1 MTIKEIP
8 KTTPREAEEEIHA
21 LLEKCLIEEYLKSKG
36 HTQESLRTLPED
48 EAQHL
53 KKEASIFA
61 SNKLA
66 EIEIRARFIRDLHS
80 ASSSLE
86 S

>member
-1 MTIKEIP
+1 MTTKALNNNLTAA
-8 KTTPREAEEEIHA
+8 KEEIHA
-21 LLEKCLIEEYLKSKG
+21 LLERCLIEEYLKSKG
-36 HTQESLRTLPED
+36 HTQESLRALPEN

-66 EIEIRARFIRDLHS
+66 EIEIRARFTQDLHD
-80 ASSSLE
+80 AGSSLE

>member
-1 MTIKEIP
+1 MSINEIP

-36 HTQESLRTLPED
+36 HTQEGLRTLPEG
-48 EAQHL
+48 EAQRL
-53 KKEASIFA
+53 RKEASIFA
-61 SNKLA
+61 SSKLA
-66 EIEIRARFIRDLHS
+66 EIEIRARFTRDLHS

-86 S
+86 R